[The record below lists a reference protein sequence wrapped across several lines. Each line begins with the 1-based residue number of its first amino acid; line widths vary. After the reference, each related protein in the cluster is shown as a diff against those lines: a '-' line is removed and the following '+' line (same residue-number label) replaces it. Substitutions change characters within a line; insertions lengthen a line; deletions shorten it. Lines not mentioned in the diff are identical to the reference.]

1 MMVIVLVLILIL
13 ILIRV
18 WVLGGLVVRAR
29 VLSVPLR
36 LSE

>member
-1 MMVIVLVLILIL
+1 MMVIVLVL